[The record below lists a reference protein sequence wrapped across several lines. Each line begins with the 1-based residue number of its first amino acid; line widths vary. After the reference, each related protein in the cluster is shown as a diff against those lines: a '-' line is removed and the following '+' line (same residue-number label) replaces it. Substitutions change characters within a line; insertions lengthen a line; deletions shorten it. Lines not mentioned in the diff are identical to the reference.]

1 MEAHEWDQRYAEKEL
16 VWSSEPNVFVAQTV
30 ADLPPGRA
38 LDVAC
43 GEGRNAIWLASKGW
57 KATGVDFSQVAIDK
71 AKQLAQRAGVSV
83 EWVCAD
89 VTAWQPPASSFDL
102 ILFSYLHLPPEKM
115 TETLGHAKKALA
127 PGGLL
132 FIVGHAKKNLT
143 EGYGGPPFSEVL
155 YEPEDLLAWLE
166 KTGGESLAVERA
178 ENVVREVDTPEGPK
192 RAIDTL
198 VLARAPREKDA

>member
-115 TETLGHAKKALA
+115 TETLGRAKRALA
-127 PGGLL
+127 PNGLL
-132 FIVGHAKKNLT
+132 FVVGHATKNLT
-143 EGYGGPPFSEVL
+143 EGWGGPPVAEVL

-166 KTGGESLAVERA
+166 KAGGEPLRVERA
-178 ENVVREVDTPEGPK
+178 ENVLREVDTPEGPK

-198 VLARAPREKDA
+198 VLARAPGEKDA